1 MIANTPVP
9 PYYAVI
15 FTTLRR
21 EGDFGYA
28 EMAAKILDLAKR
40 QPGFLGVEAARN
52 ELGVSVS
59 YWSDLDSIRQWK
71 NQFDHQLAQQ
81 LGRERWYSAYKT
93 RIAKVERDY
102 SFEFND

>member
-15 FTTLRR
+15 FTTVRR
-21 EGDFGYA
+21 EGDLGYA
-28 EMAAKILDLAKR
+28 EMATKILDLAKR

-52 ELGVSVS
+52 EVGVSVS

-71 NQFDHQLAQQ
+71 SQLDHQLAQQ

-102 SFEFND
+102 SFDNND